1 MNLPISRRN
10 LLIGIP
16 YTWLLLFFLIPFV
29 IVMSISLSDPVIAIP
44 PYSPVLNTHDGL
56 AGVWNYLTQLDFE
69 NFAIVLEDDVYL
81 SSYLNSVQMALTTT
95 LLCLLLGYPIAYA
108 IASSP
113 MHWKTRFIMAINLT
127 FWCSFLIRIYA
138 WIVLLGNQGVVNNIL
153 LSLGVIDSPI
163 QMLNTDFAVYLGLVY
178 AYLPL
183 MIFPIYATLE
193 KLDNSVYEASRDL
206 GCSHM
211 ESFFR
216 VTLPLS
222 RPGMLAGAF
231 LVFVPVTGEYIV
243 PSLLGNA
250 STPVIGRV
258 LWNEF
263 FSNGDWPLAASISV
277 LLMLVLVLPIVLYQF
292 FSNRNEEK

>member
-1 MNLPISRRN
+1 MSAQRRWM
-10 LLIGIP
+10 LIGVP
-16 YTWLLLFFLIPFV
+16 YSWLLLFFLIPFV
-29 IVMSISLSDPVIAIP
+29 IVMGISLSDPAIAIP
-44 PYSPVLNTHDGL
+44 PYAPVLDVQQGL
-56 AGVWNYLTQLDFE
+56 AGIWQYFSQLDFE
-69 NFAIVLEDDVYL
+69 NFQMVLEDEVYFT
-81 SSYLNSVQMALTTT
+81 SYLNSLKMSFVTT

-108 IASSP
+108 IASAPGS
-113 MHWKTRFIMAINLT
+113 WKPNLIMAINLT

-138 WIVLLGNQGVVNNIL
+138 WIVLLSNQGVINQIL
-153 LSLGVIDSPI
+153 LALGVIDTPI
-163 QMLNTDFAVYLGLVY
+163 RILNTDFATYLGLVY

-206 GCSHM
+206 GCSHIG
-211 ESFFR
+211 SFVR

-222 RPGMLAGAF
+222 RPGILAGCF

-243 PSLLGNA
+243 PSLLGNS

-277 LLMLVLVLPIVLYQF
+277 LLMLVLVVPIVLYQF
-292 FSNRNEEK
+292 FQNRNAES